1 MRQKLLLILYVSIFA
16 CSKAQDNAAY
26 VDELLILAPLPE
38 HSEVLFVAITY
49 LEQYHYR
56 KMQIDDSLSSV
67 IFDNYINSLDPS
79 KSFLLK
85 SDIDFFDKY
94 RYQLDDELSTNELSF
109 GFQFFNY
116 YRDRLLQRYQSIP
129 VILEKGFD
137 FEKDEVYEIRE
148 NKDWHDSYE
157 ALDEE
162 WRLIIKSQALNLIL
176 ANKTYE
182 EAKKI
187 LLDRNERRIKA
198 IYQNNSED
206 VFQVYLNAIT
216 SIYDPHTSYF
226 SPATSE
232 NFQINMSLSLEGIG
246 ARLGQQLDYTYVAS
260 LVPGGP
266 VFKSKKIFE
275 NDKIIGVGQG
285 EDGDF
290 EDVIGWRLDDVVS
303 KIRGPKG
310 TVVRIVILA
319 KGDLNVAPDTVLL
332 VREKIKL
339 EDESAKG
346 EMVIYTEN
354 KVTYNIGVISL
365 PSFYIDFDDRSKG
378 IKNYKSTT
386 RDVKLLLDSLNGLGM
401 DGLVIDLRYNGGG
414 SLDEAVDLTGLFIPN
429 GPVVQVRNTDDKI
442 EALYDD
448 DDDEIFYTGPLAVL
462 TNRYSASA
470 SEIFSGAIQ
479 DYKRGIILGENSY
492 GKGTVQSL
500 LGLERPV
507 SNYLDRMIAINQF
520 NNNDL
525 VILRDKLKNNEV
537 SLGQLKMTL
546 AKFYRA
552 SGSSTQRL
560 GVKPDIDF
568 PVYYDPDDLGE
579 SSSPSALPWDEI
591 KSASFQPTN
600 DVSEVLL
607 ETIRVRYARDLKE
620 DPQLVDLVKDINDQ
634 KQKMEETQLS
644 LNLSNRQ
651 KEADDNSET
660 KKMDTV
666 IAQSE
671 LSFTEKDREKIT
683 KDPYLKE
690 SIKLVAEWIKFPSK

>member
-1 MRQKLLLILYVSIFA
+1 MTMMTMRFFTR
-16 CSKAQDNAAY
+16 
-26 VDELLILAPLPE
+26 
-38 HSEVLFVAITY
+38 VLF
-49 LEQYHYR
+49 
-56 KMQIDDSLSSV
+56 
-67 IFDNYINSLDPS
+67 
-79 KSFLLK
+79 
-85 SDIDFFDKY
+85 
-94 RYQLDDELSTNELSF
+94 
-109 GFQFFNY
+109 
-116 YRDRLLQRYQSIP
+116 
-129 VILEKGFD
+129 
-137 FEKDEVYEIRE
+137 
-148 NKDWHDSYE
+148 
-157 ALDEE
+157 
-162 WRLIIKSQALNLIL
+162 
-176 ANKTYE
+176 
-182 EAKKI
+182 
-187 LLDRNERRIKA
+187 
-198 IYQNNSED
+198 
-206 VFQVYLNAIT
+206 
-216 SIYDPHTSYF
+216 
-226 SPATSE
+226 
-232 NFQINMSLSLEGIG
+232 
-246 ARLGQQLDYTYVAS
+246 
-260 LVPGGP
+260 
-266 VFKSKKIFE
+266 
-275 NDKIIGVGQG
+275 
-285 EDGDF
+285 
-290 EDVIGWRLDDVVS
+290 
-303 KIRGPKG
+303 
-310 TVVRIVILA
+310 
-319 KGDLNVAPDTVLL
+319 
-332 VREKIKL
+332 
-339 EDESAKG
+339 
-346 EMVIYTEN
+346 
-354 KVTYNIGVISL
+354 
-365 PSFYIDFDDRSKG
+365 
-378 IKNYKSTT
+378 
-386 RDVKLLLDSLNGLGM
+386 
-401 DGLVIDLRYNGGG
+401 
-414 SLDEAVDLTGLFIPN
+414 
-429 GPVVQVRNTDDKI
+429 
-442 EALYDD
+442 
-448 DDDEIFYTGPLAVL
+448 AVL

>member
-1 MRQKLLLILYVSIFA
+1 M
-16 CSKAQDNAAY
+16 
-26 VDELLILAPLPE
+26 
-38 HSEVLFVAITY
+38 
-49 LEQYHYR
+49 
-56 KMQIDDSLSSV
+56 
-67 IFDNYINSLDPS
+67 
-79 KSFLLK
+79 
-85 SDIDFFDKY
+85 
-94 RYQLDDELSTNELSF
+94 
-109 GFQFFNY
+109 
-116 YRDRLLQRYQSIP
+116 
-129 VILEKGFD
+129 
-137 FEKDEVYEIRE
+137 
-148 NKDWHDSYE
+148 
-157 ALDEE
+157 
-162 WRLIIKSQALNLIL
+162 
-176 ANKTYE
+176 
-182 EAKKI
+182 
-187 LLDRNERRIKA
+187 
-198 IYQNNSED
+198 
-206 VFQVYLNAIT
+206 
-216 SIYDPHTSYF
+216 
-226 SPATSE
+226 
-232 NFQINMSLSLEGIG
+232 
-246 ARLGQQLDYTYVAS
+246 
-260 LVPGGP
+260 
-266 VFKSKKIFE
+266 
-275 NDKIIGVGQG
+275 
-285 EDGDF
+285 
-290 EDVIGWRLDDVVS
+290 
-303 KIRGPKG
+303 
-310 TVVRIVILA
+310 VRIVILA

-414 SLDEAVDLTGLFIPN
+414 SLDEAVNLTGLFIPN